1 MSDKQ
6 LTTVEECERWKKE
19 EIKLQEY
26 LKQLVEDEERVLQ
39 EIEKVRQQVVY
50 YKALTKDMK
59 KEIKPPTIS
68 NLMES
73 LLIL

>member
-1 MSDKQ
+1 MVDKR
-6 LTTVEECERWKKE
+6 LTTMEERERLKKE
-19 EIKLQEY
+19 ELKLREY
-26 LKQLVEDEERVLQ
+26 LKQLVEDEERVMQ
-39 EIEKVRQQVVY
+39 EIEKVRQQVLY

-68 NLMES
+68 DLMES